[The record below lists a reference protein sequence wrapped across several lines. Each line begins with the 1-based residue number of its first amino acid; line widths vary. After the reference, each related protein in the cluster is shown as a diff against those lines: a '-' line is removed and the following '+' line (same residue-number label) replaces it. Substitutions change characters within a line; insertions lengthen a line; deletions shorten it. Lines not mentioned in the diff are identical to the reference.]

1 MENRIYC
8 AVSYNDNGEQIIHA
22 ISFDKNSI
30 KEYINGYK
38 SETLLLLG
46 IIFTDKKDVY
56 ICSEQGVD
64 KCVQMCY
71 NKDTEREVIKMTIK
85 EIIEIFEMQIADGKW
100 DEDDEV
106 FVRDDIGVFDTID
119 FFLKDSDGDIRIYS
133 V

>member
-8 AVSYNDNGEQIIHA
+8 AVSYNDNSEQIIHA

-46 IIFTDKKDVY
+46 IIFTDRKDIY

-64 KCVQMCY
+64 KYIEICY
-71 NKDTEREVIKMTIK
+71 NKDTEREVIKMTVK
-85 EIIEIFEMQIADGKW
+85 EIIEIFEMQIAAGKW
-100 DEDDEV
+100 DENDEIV
-106 FVRDDIGVFDTID
+106 VRNDIGIFDTVD
-119 FFLKDSDGDIRIYS
+119 FFLKDSNGDIRIYS
-133 V
+133 I

>member
-8 AVSYNDNGEQIIHA
+8 AVSYNDNSEQIIHA

-71 NKDTEREVIKMTIK
+71 NKDTEREVIKMTVK

-133 V
+133 I

>member
-8 AVSYNDNGEQIIHA
+8 AVSYNDNSEQVIHA

-64 KCVQMCY
+64 KCTQMCY
-71 NKDTEREVIKMTIK
+71 NKDTEREVIKMTVK
-85 EIIEIFEMQIADGKW
+85 EIIEIFEMQIANGKW

-106 FVRDDIGVFDTID
+106 FVRDDNGVFDTVD

>member
-100 DEDDEV
+100 DEDDEIV
-106 FVRDDIGVFDTID
+106 VRNDIGVFDTVD

-133 V
+133 I

>member
-8 AVSYNDNGEQIIHA
+8 AVSYNDNSEQIIHA

-100 DEDDEV
+100 DEDDEIV
-106 FVRDDIGVFDTID
+106 VRNDIGVFDTVD

-133 V
+133 I

>member
-22 ISFDKNSI
+22 ISFDRNSI

-38 SETLLLLG
+38 SETLLSLG

-64 KCVQMCY
+64 KCPQMCY
-71 NKDTEREVIKMTIK
+71 NKDTEREVIKMTVK
-85 EIIEIFEMQIADGKW
+85 EMMKIFELQIAAGNW
-100 DEDDEV
+100 DEDDEI

-133 V
+133 I

>member
-8 AVSYNDNGEQIIHA
+8 AVSYNDNSEQIIHA

-71 NKDTEREVIKMTIK
+71 NKDTEREVIKMTVK